1 MTDYVVGDIQ
11 GCFDELHFLLESIQF
26 DPLCDRLISAGD
38 LVNRGPKS
46 LETMRFCKKLGK
58 AFKMVLGNH
67 DLHLLA
73 IAHHV
78 RPPTPKDT
86 ITEILDAPD
95 REELITWLQQQP
107 LLMTV
112 DNYTIV
118 HAGIPPQWNLPQAL
132 LLAEE
137 VHQVLRSSRA
147 KDYFEHMYGNYP
159 DCWTDDLTGPQRW
172 RVITNYFTR
181 MRFCTAEGKLDL
193 ATKNTTEAPIDFHP
207 WFDCENRKTRENN
220 IIFGHWAALQG
231 RDCGDRL
238 FALDTGCVWGGPL
251 RIMNLDTTD
260 YHHSQ

>member
-73 IAHHV
+73 LAHHV
-78 RPPTPKDT
+78 RAPTPKDT

-137 VHQVLRSSRA
+137 VHQVLRSPRA

-181 MRFCTAEGKLDL
+181 MRFCTTEGKLDL

-251 RIMNLDTTD
+251 RIMNLDTED